1 MELIEKIK
9 SKKAHIGVI
18 GLGYVGL
25 PLVIEFCKAGFQVT
39 GFDIDPEKVKLLS
52 QGKSYIKHIDS
63 SRITDTGS
71 RFIPTTDF
79 SKLSAMDCIIICVPT
94 PLNKYRE
101 PDMSYVFN
109 TTKTIAGNLR
119 KGQLIVL
126 ESTTYP
132 GTTDEDM
139 RPMLEEAGLKA
150 GEDFYSFVSKSS
162 LTTDIFCL
170 SEVQPELFS
179 KLEFMLPHFRGFY
192 EVGRFDKVMGL
203 TYGQAAFVKR
213 GIEAQILGKVD
224 TFRNVYN
231 DMGFAMPL
239 VLTINQKPTYL
250 MNVHGKARPGHKLDT
265 PARARQ
271 SQKIINFLKSKEG
284 PKIIGGDFNLMPST
298 YAVRLFEKE
307 DYRNLIKDFEILE
320 LIC

>member
-1 MELIEKIK
+1 
-9 SKKAHIGVI
+9 
-18 GLGYVGL
+18 
-25 PLVIEFCKAGFQVT
+25 
-39 GFDIDPEKVKLLS
+39 
-52 QGKSYIKHIDS
+52 
-63 SRITDTGS
+63 
-71 RFIPTTDF
+71 
-79 SKLSAMDCIIICVPT
+79 MDKNSP
-94 PLNKYRE
+94 
-101 PDMSYVFN
+101 
-109 TTKTIAGNLR
+109 
-119 KGQLIVL
+119 
-126 ESTTYP
+126 
-132 GTTDEDM
+132 
-139 RPMLEEAGLKA
+139 
-150 GEDFYSFVSKSS
+150 
-162 LTTDIFCL
+162 TTDIFCL

-231 DMGFAMPL
+231 DMGFAMSL
-239 VLTINQKPTYL
+239 ILTINKKPVYL

-307 DYRNLIKDFEILE
+307 DYRNLIKDFEIKSTRNRLSWE
-320 LIC
+320 QFASGPGFVRQYYADYVFVSPDVKVKNFEVPNVEISDHLPLILDFEI